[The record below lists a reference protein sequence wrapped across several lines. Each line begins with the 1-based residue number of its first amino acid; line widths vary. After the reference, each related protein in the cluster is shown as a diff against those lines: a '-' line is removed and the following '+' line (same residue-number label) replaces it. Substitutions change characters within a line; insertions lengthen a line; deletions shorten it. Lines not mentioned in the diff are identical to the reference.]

1 MRADP
6 LLINYPI
13 RIREVILGILI
24 VLNILFY
31 FRPRFTDEV
40 LAGDPKI
47 DFELDTIEIPPIDLI
62 EQQKPAQPSI
72 PVPQD
77 DEFFEQEM

>member
-40 LAGDPKI
+40 LAGDVKI
-47 DFELDTIEIPPIDLI
+47 DFELDTIELDI
-62 EQQKPAQPSI
+62 
-72 PVPQD
+72 
-77 DEFFEQEM
+77 